1 MIWATDHIRL
11 FISHRDADK
20 VGARRIADALAGF
33 GFSSFV
39 AHEAILAGNEW
50 RRDLR
55 EALETMEV
63 MLVLVGDQESS
74 WVDQEIGFALAR
86 NVPIVPVCYETRMPR
101 GFLDNTQALK
111 MDISHALLDVS
122 VLVQVMT
129 EGLDGRVRVKDAL
142 IAALLKSTSYNDAI
156 ERFDRLTSAVDSL
169 SEEQAKVLI
178 RGFLANDQLYGS
190 GYLAGP
196 ADRFL
201 KFLNRTA
208 TKQYRYENR
217 TIVAV

>member
-1 MIWATDHIRL
+1 MIWAADHIRL

-20 VGARRIADALAGF
+20 IGARRIADALGAF
-33 GFSSFV
+33 GFSAFV
-39 AHEAILAGNEW
+39 AHEAIIAGNEW

-55 EALETMEV
+55 EALDTMDV
-63 MLVLVGDQESS
+63 MLVLVGDQDSS

-86 NVPIVPVCYETRMPR
+86 NVPIVPICYETRMPR
-101 GFLDNTQALK
+101 GFLDNTQALR
-111 MDISHALLDVS
+111 MDLGSARLDVS
-122 VLVQVMT
+122 ALVQVMT
-129 EGLDGRVRVKDAL
+129 EGLDGRVRIKDAL
-142 IAALLKSTSYNDAI
+142 IAAFLKSTSYPEAI
-156 ERFDRLTSAVDSL
+156 ERFDRLTSTVDAI
-169 SEEQAKVLI
+169 SEEQSATLI

-217 TIVAV
+217 AIVAV